1 MQQVSLACTHREA
14 SRMLPRAQNSMTTRS
29 KPTPTPPCGGA
40 PYLQG
45 AQDRLSRLLFCVEF
59 RLSQWVTSVKQGA

>member
-1 MQQVSLACTHREA
+1 MGQRTKAQKAAISLADTHREA
-14 SRMLPRAQNSMTTRS
+14 SRMLPSAQKSMTTRS

-45 AQDRLSRLLFCVEF
+45 AEDRLSHLLLCTDFQ
-59 RLSQWVTSVKQGA
+59 LT